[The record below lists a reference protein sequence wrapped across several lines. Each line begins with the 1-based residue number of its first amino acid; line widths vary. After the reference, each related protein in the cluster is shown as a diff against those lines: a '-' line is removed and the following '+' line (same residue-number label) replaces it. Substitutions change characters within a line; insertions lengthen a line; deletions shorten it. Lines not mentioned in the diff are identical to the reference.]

1 MLSNRAFLR
10 TDCHDEGFVAE
21 LTKRPVDGFSAGL
34 IDDSNL
40 FEWQVT
46 IIGPPDTL

>member
-1 MLSNRAFLR
+1 MAATTSQASLLLQKQLR
-10 TDCHDEGFVAE
+10 DLAKH
-21 LTKRPVDGFSAGL
+21 PVDGFSAGL
-34 IDDSNL
+34 VDDSNV